1 MPRSRSSTR
10 KHSSSSSK
18 DHFKYSIGES
28 ILSKY
33 TIKGLLGDGTFGRVL
48 LVEDLEGQE
57 KAIKVIKLTDKFYEA
72 GKIEAET
79 LEKLNKA
86 DPEGKSFIVK
96 LFDHFE
102 FGEFYCLVF
111 EKLGKSLFEVIK
123 ENGYKGLM
131 YLGFKMNQIQ
141 EFARQILV
149 SIEFMHGLGLT
160 HTDLKPEN
168 VLLKDGELVWDEERV
183 RDISRLFT
191 LRIVR

>member
-1 MPRSRSSTR
+1 
-10 KHSSSSSK
+10 
-18 DHFKYSIGES
+18 
-28 ILSKY
+28 
-33 TIKGLLGDGTFGRVL
+33 
-48 LVEDLEGQE
+48 VEDLEGQE